1 MKVLT
6 NLLVWGWALLV
17 LGSLLLTY
25 TLPVSDDPQ
34 TRGWARI
41 ETFLIWQ
48 GAAFVIALVAA
59 ALAFS
64 RKERRGTQ
72 GWWMGYGPLVG
83 SLFIAAFVGFAVF
96 TAQFL

>member
-1 MKVLT
+1 MKFLT

-25 TLPVSDDPQ
+25 AQPAAADPA

-41 ETFLIWQ
+41 ETFLTWQ
-48 GAAFVIALVAA
+48 GTAFVIALIAA
-59 ALAFS
+59 ALAFG
-64 RKERRGTQ
+64 RKEQRGTQ
-72 GWWMGYGPLVG
+72 DWWMGYGPLIG
-83 SLFIAAFVGFAVF
+83 SLFIAAFVGFAVL